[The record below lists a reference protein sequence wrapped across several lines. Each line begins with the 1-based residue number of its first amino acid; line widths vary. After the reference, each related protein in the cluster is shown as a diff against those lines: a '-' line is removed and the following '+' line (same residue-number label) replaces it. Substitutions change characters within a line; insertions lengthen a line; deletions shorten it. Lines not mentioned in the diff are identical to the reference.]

1 MEQFSNKDKT
11 PAKNTLPGQK
21 PVKQKKGWWHW
32 FKNLSIEPRKIVI
45 WDGDKVVKLIPA
57 PPEGEE
63 VTVAV
68 EKPVVTV
75 ERPAAV
81 TPVAAPKPPVAPIP
95 PVAPPKPVVKE
106 KVVEAPKPPVK
117 PVPPVVPPK
126 PVVKEKVVEAPKPP
140 VRPIPPVAPP
150 KPVVEEKVVEVPKP
164 PVAPIPPVA
173 PPKPV
178 VEEKRVEVL
187 APVVPVDRLKIGLEK
202 TRGRF
207 WSRLKDIFSFRKNID
222 KSVLEELEDI
232 LIGADIGVRPVQ
244 KLLQELNTA
253 WESKA
258 ITETTQI
265 QDFIKVKLKEDLRA
279 WQTDVQYASTPP
291 TVIMVVGVNGAGKT
305 TSIAKLAHLFI
316 KEGKK
321 VMVAACDTFR
331 AAAVEQLE
339 IWSKRIGADI
349 VKHQTGSDPAAV
361 AYDSLEAGI
370 ARGCDVLIVDT
381 AGRLHTHENLMNEL
395 GKIKRVI
402 AKRLPGAPHEVLM
415 VLDATTGQNAVS
427 QAKMF
432 KQTVDVTGIFLA
444 KLDGTAKGGIVL
456 GMRTEINVPVK
467 FVGLG
472 EKPEDIERFDPDT
485 FVNAL
490 FE

>member
-1 MEQFSNKDKT
+1 MEQFPNKDKT
-11 PAKNTLPGQK
+11 PAKNTLPSQK
-21 PVKQKKGWWHW
+21 PVKLKKGWWHW
-32 FKNLSIEPRKIVI
+32 FKNLTIEPRKIVI
-45 WDGDKVVKLIPA
+45 WDGDKVMLLPA
-57 PPEGEE
+57 PPEGEVAAIAVGKPA
-63 VTVAV
+63 VTV
-68 EKPVVTV
+68 EKPVVVAPV
-75 ERPAAV
+75 EV
-81 TPVAAPKPPVAPIP
+81 PKPPVAPIP
-95 PVAPPKPVVKE
+95 PVTPPKPVAKE
-106 KVVEAPKPPVK
+106 KVVEVPKPPV
-117 PVPPVVPPK
+117 
-126 PVVKEKVVEAPKPP
+126 A
-140 VRPIPPVAPP
+140 PIPPIVPP

-164 PVAPIPPVA
+164 PVAPIPPVV

-178 VEEKRVEVL
+178 VEEKIVEV
-187 APVVPVDRLKIGLEK
+187 PTPPTVPVDRLKIGLEK

-207 WSRLKDIFSFRKNID
+207 WTRLKGIFSFRKNID

-232 LIGADIGVRPVQ
+232 LIGADIGVKPVQ

-265 QDFIKVKLKEDLRA
+265 QGFIKAKLKEDLRA
-279 WQTDVQYASTPP
+279 WQTDVQYAPAPP

-321 VMVAACDTFR
+321 VMVAASDTFR

-339 IWSKRIGADI
+339 IWCKRIGAEI
-349 VKHQTGSDPAAV
+349 VKHHTGSDPAAV
-361 AYDSLEAGI
+361 AYDALEASI
-370 ARGCDVLIVDT
+370 ARGYDVLIVDT

-395 GKIKRVI
+395 GKIKRVV

-432 KQTVDVTGIFLA
+432 KQTVDISGIFLA

-456 GMRTEINVPVK
+456 GMRNEIDVPVK